1 MSDWTA
7 RIGGARRRVG
17 AAIAILCATLAL
29 GAHAQSRAEPVNV
42 TFILAND
49 IDTIEADDTRGGF
62 DRLAGLVAL
71 ERAAGENV
79 FYVNAGDSISPSL
92 LSGFDQGSHIIELLN
107 ATPPDIFVPGNHEFD
122 FGSDVFRQRMN
133 ETRFPVLGA
142 NLRDLDGHPIPGV
155 LDTRIVD
162 VDGVKIGFVGLI
174 SSATYM
180 KSNLDDLVLNDIFV
194 TLENSTEQLRK
205 EGADII
211 VAVSHTDRREDM
223 EMLRTGLVDIILSGD
238 DHDLTVLFDGAT
250 VLMESRSQADHVA
263 LLDLTIEVKE
273 EGGEREVTWKPYFRV
288 VDTATVAPDPEIAE
302 RLTRYRGELSKLL
315 DLVIGETAVELD
327 SRRRIVRGQEAA
339 IGNLIADALRTGTS
353 ADVAITNGGGI
364 RGDKVY
370 PAGTVL
376 TRRDILTELPFGN
389 RTVVI
394 ALTGAQL
401 RQALENG
408 ISEIEELSGRFPQ
421 ISGFSFIADPGK
433 APGSRVETILIGGE
447 PIDEAR
453 TYTVATND
461 FMQGGGDGYDVLK
474 DATVIV
480 SPNDGKLMTS
490 EVIAYFQ
497 AHGMKNSAVGDRI
510 TLR

>member
-1 MSDWTA
+1 MTSVWTA
-7 RIGGARRRVG
+7 RIGGRMIRKAASALLAG
-17 AAIAILCATLAL
+17 ALAL
-29 GAHAQSRAEPVNV
+29 GATLAQAEPVNV

-49 IDTIEADDTRGGF
+49 IDTIEADEARGGF
-62 DRLAGLVAL
+62 DRLAGLVAR

-79 FYVNAGDSISPSL
+79 FYVNAGDVISPSL

-122 FGSDVFRQRMN
+122 FGSDVFRQRMS
-133 ETRFPVLGA
+133 EARFPVLGA
-142 NLRDLDGHPIPGV
+142 NLRDLNGRPVSGV

-162 VDGVKIGFVGLI
+162 VNGIRIGFVGLI
-174 SSATYM
+174 SRKTYV
-180 KSNLDDLVLNDIFV
+180 KSNLDDLMIEDVLA
-194 TLENSTEQLRK
+194 TLERAAGDLRK
-205 EGADII
+205 DGADLI
-211 VAVSHTDRREDM
+211 VAVSHTDRTEDM
-223 EMLRTGLVDIILSGD
+223 EILRSGLVDVLLSGD
-238 DHDLTVLFDGAT
+238 DHDLTVFFDGVT
-250 VLMESRSQADHVA
+250 VLLESRSQAEHVA
-263 LLDLTIEVKE
+263 LLDLAIEVGE
-273 EGGEREVTWKPYFRV
+273 EDGERTVTWTPQFRV
-288 VDTATVAPDPEIAE
+288 VDTAAVDPDPEIAE

-327 SRRRIVRGQEAA
+327 SRRRIVRGQETA
-339 IGNLIADALRTGTS
+339 IGNLIADALRTGTN

-364 RGDKVY
+364 RGDKIY

-401 RQALENG
+401 REALENG
-408 ISEIEELSGRFPQ
+408 VSEIEETSGRFPQ
-421 ISGFSFIADPGK
+421 ISGFSFTADTGK
-433 APGSRVETILIGGE
+433 APGSRVETVLVDGE
-447 PIDEAR
+447 PIDDAR

-461 FMQGGGDGYDVLK
+461 FLQRGGDGYAVFK

-480 SPNDGKLMTS
+480 PSIDGKLMTS

-497 AHGMKNSAVGDRI
+497 AHGMKNSAVGERI